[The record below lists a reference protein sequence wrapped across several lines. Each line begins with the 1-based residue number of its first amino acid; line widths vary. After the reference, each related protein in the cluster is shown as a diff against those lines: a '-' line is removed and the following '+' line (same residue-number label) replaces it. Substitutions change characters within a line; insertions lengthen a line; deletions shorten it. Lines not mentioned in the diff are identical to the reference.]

1 MEYLTTEQFKDKV
14 SGLGYELHS
23 CPKTNM
29 ITIYTNELD
38 NEFEM
43 EYIRVIAEV
52 KTDVYNQANTDL
64 DPFYVMNHLDRS
76 QLISAI
82 ESYIKTPLEER

>member
-1 MEYLTTEQFKDKV
+1 MEYLTTQQFADKV
-14 SGLGYELHS
+14 RSLGYELHS

-29 ITIYTNELD
+29 ITIYMNELD
-38 NEFEM
+38 NDFEM

-52 KTDVYNQANTDL
+52 KVDMYNQANTDL
-64 DPFYVMNHLDRS
+64 DPFYVMNHLDRG